1 MLVVSFFVGGSRNED
16 FVAIIEYAN
25 YYLTW
30 TGLSYWLHTNHAGS
44 YTYFRRNGY
53 ACVTFSCVG

>member
-30 TGLSYWLHTNHAGS
+30 TCFSYWLHTNRAGS
-44 YTYFRRNGY
+44 DTYFRRN
-53 ACVTFSCVG
+53 